1 MMGVVAGLY
10 PYPALPPELSPGG
23 ANNMLVPPG
32 FPNMPPGMPYGRG
45 VPGFV
50 SNWRSLITGDVSDT

>member
-32 FPNMPPGMPYGRG
+32 FPNLPPGMPYGRG
-45 VPGFV
+45 VPNFV
-50 SNWRSLITGDVSDT
+50 SN